1 VVGDAGSS
9 MRRKTFCDEILTT
22 KEQPGDFV
30 MTQKYVALFGRG
42 DAPTDALREY
52 CAFLGEAL
60 STHGY
65 EMEMHAVGWA
75 ESGWAAALWELRRE
89 AQNWRDVPVFLQY
102 TALAWSAR
110 GFPGRVLWVIETLR
124 AAGALVGVV
133 FHDVEP
139 YGGSRMIDR
148 LRRRAQLQA
157 MRAILRQADMAIFTV
172 ALDHVSWKPEAR
184 GGVVF
189 IPDGANFSDA
199 AVSLEM
205 NRGAREA
212 AAGRTMAVYGVTGGE
227 NGRSEI
233 RTIIGT
239 VRDAAKTIAGLRL
252 VVLGRNSELAE
263 QEFREGLRDSGVE
276 LQVLGVLPPERVAF
290 ELMRA
295 DTLLFV
301 RGEISTRRGS
311 AIAGIS
317 SGLPVICFAGAETAT
332 PITEAGL
339 ALYAPETAGD
349 LSRVLLTVLSDA
361 RLRKELA
368 EKSRIAFEK
377 YFSWKAIAARY
388 AEVLSLDSKR

>member
-1 VVGDAGSS
+1 
-9 MRRKTFCDEILTT
+9 MTRKC
-22 KEQPGDFV
+22 
-30 MTQKYVALFGRG
+30 VALFGRG

-60 STHGY
+60 RAHDY
-65 EMEMHAVGWA
+65 EMEMHAVAWA
-75 ESGWAAALWELRRE
+75 ERGWTAALKELRRE
-89 AQNWRDVPVFLQY
+89 AHSWRGVPVFLQY
-102 TALAWSAR
+102 TALAWSER
-110 GFPGRVLWVIETLR
+110 GFPWRVLRVIAILR
-124 AAGALVGVV
+124 AARARVAVV

-139 YGGSRMIDR
+139 YHGSRVIDR
-148 LRRRAQLQA
+148 LRRRAQLRV
-157 MRAILRQADMAIFTV
+157 MRAIVRRADMAIFTV
-172 ALDHVSWKPEAR
+172 ALDHVSWAPESR

-189 IPDGANFSDA
+189 VPDGANFSDA
-199 AVSLEM
+199 AVESSATVQGVE
-205 NRGAREA
+205 
-212 AAGRTMAVYGVTGGE
+212 AGRTIAVYGVTGGE
-227 NGRSEI
+227 SGRGEI
-233 RTIIGT
+233 RTIVAA
-239 VRDAAKTIAGLRL
+239 VRDTAKRIAELRL
-252 VVLGRNSELAE
+252 VVLGRNSESSE
-263 QEFREGLRDSGVE
+263 KEFRDGLRDSGVE

-317 SGLPVICFAGAETAT
+317 CGLPVICFAGAETAA

-349 LSRVLLTVLSDA
+349 LSHVLLNVLSDT
-361 RLRKELA
+361 RFREELA
-368 EKSRIAFEK
+368 QRSRMAFER

>member
-1 VVGDAGSS
+1 
-9 MRRKTFCDEILTT
+9 
-22 KEQPGDFV
+22 
-30 MTQKYVALFGRG
+30 MTQKCVALFGRR

-60 STHGY
+60 RARDY
-65 EMEMHAVGWA
+65 EMDMSVVEWAV
-75 ESGWAAALWELRRE
+75 SGWVAALKKLRRE
-89 AQNWRDVPVFLQY
+89 AQSWRGVPVFLQY
-102 TALAWSAR
+102 TALAWSER
-110 GFPGRVLWVIETLR
+110 GLPGRVLRVIAILR
-124 AAGALVGVV
+124 AAGARVGVV

-148 LRRRAQLQA
+148 LRRRLQLRV
-157 MRAILRQADMAIFTV
+157 MRAILRQADIAIFTV
-172 ALDHVSWKPEAR
+172 VLDHVSWRPER
-184 GGVVF
+184 RDGVVF

-199 AVSLEM
+199 AVSVE
-205 NRGAREA
+205 ADREA
-212 AAGRTMAVYGVTGGE
+212 RGTAAGRTIAVYGITGGE
-227 NGRSEI
+227 NGRGEI
-233 RTIIGT
+233 RTIVGA

-252 VVLGRNSELAE
+252 VVLGRNSDSSE

-301 RGEISTRRGS
+301 RGGISTRRGS

-317 SGLPVICFAGAETAT
+317 CGLPVICFAGAETAT

-339 ALYAPETAGD
+339 ALYAPEKAGD
-349 LSRVLLTVLSDA
+349 LSRVLLNVLSDA

-368 EKSRIAFEK
+368 ERSRIAFEK

-388 AEVLSLDSKR
+388 GEELSFDSKR